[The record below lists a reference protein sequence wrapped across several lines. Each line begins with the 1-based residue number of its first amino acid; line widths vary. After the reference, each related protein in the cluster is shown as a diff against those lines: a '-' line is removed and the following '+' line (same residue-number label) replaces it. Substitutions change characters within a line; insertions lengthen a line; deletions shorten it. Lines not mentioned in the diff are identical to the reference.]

1 MTMIQQTVIIP
12 PDRRLY
18 LELPKTA
25 PLGQVEIA
33 IMFNSP
39 EAWNTRK
46 PELSAEFHGGIS
58 TIADCEKEAAEKRA
72 RRQAEGRGVFDSAAE
87 CLKEAPPF
95 FGGIDGAAYQRGL
108 RDEWPD

>member
-33 IMFNSP
+33 IMFSSP
-39 EAWNTRK
+39 KAWNMRK
-46 PELSAEFHGGIS
+46 PGFSAEFHS
-58 TIADCEKEAAEKRA
+58 SVPTIADCEKEAAEKLA
-72 RRQAEGRGVFDSAAE
+72 RRNV
-87 CLKEAPPF
+87 
-95 FGGIDGAAYQRGL
+95 
-108 RDEWPD
+108 